1 MSKNK
6 LRFYIVLAILFV
18 VLSVIAFV
26 LPFQKTATFWLSYA
40 FAAIAI
46 AVQIYAYPKAFDGPT
61 VKSKFYGFP
70 LARVSTIYLI
80 AQLALSLLFVI
91 VGKFVQVPSWIPVV
105 LYVILVGVFAIGFI
119 AADSMK
125 EEVERQDTVHKA
137 RVDTMRAL
145 QSKSVFIAS
154 QCDDSETKKAL
165 NKLAESFRFSDPVS
179 SDALNDIE
187 ASLNALVD
195 ELQSAVLEK
204 DNAAAKTLCT
214 KVEAMLADRNRMC
227 KLNK

>member
-1 MSKNK
+1 MRN
-6 LRFYIVLAILFV
+6 
-18 VLSVIAFV
+18 
-26 LPFQKTATFWLSYA
+26 
-40 FAAIAI
+40 
-46 AVQIYAYPKAFDGPT
+46 
-61 VKSKFYGFP
+61 
-70 LARVSTIYLI
+70 STRTL
-80 AQLALSLLFVI
+80 
-91 VGKFVQVPSWIPVV
+91 
-105 LYVILVGVFAIGFI
+105 
-119 AADSMK
+119 
-125 EEVERQDTVHKA
+125 HKA

-154 QCDDSETKKAL
+154 QGDDSETKKAL

-204 DNAAAKTLCT
+204 DNAAAQKLCA
-214 KVEAMLADRNRMC
+214 KVEATLADRNRMC

>member
-1 MSKNK
+1 MCN
-6 LRFYIVLAILFV
+6 
-18 VLSVIAFV
+18 
-26 LPFQKTATFWLSYA
+26 
-40 FAAIAI
+40 
-46 AVQIYAYPKAFDGPT
+46 
-61 VKSKFYGFP
+61 
-70 LARVSTIYLI
+70 STRTL
-80 AQLALSLLFVI
+80 
-91 VGKFVQVPSWIPVV
+91 
-105 LYVILVGVFAIGFI
+105 
-119 AADSMK
+119 
-125 EEVERQDTVHKA
+125 HKA

-154 QCDDSETKKAL
+154 QCDDSETKKEL

-204 DNAAAKTLCT
+204 DNAAAQKLCA
-214 KVEAMLADRNRMC
+214 KVEATLADRNRMC